1 MHLAA
6 TARSCV
12 YAVAAVALTLLAA
25 AALTACGSGSSASSP
40 SPSTTPM
47 RLKVMEFNVEYGGT
61 QVSFKKVVEAVKKA
75 DPDVVGLEEAE
86 TNTPRLDRLAGYA
99 YFSSGLQIVSRYPI
113 LEPSGA
119 EGAYALI
126 EVQPGRVV
134 AISNVYLPS
143 APYGPNWIRDG
154 KTAEQVVALE
164 NRVRV
169 PAIQAQVKVL
179 PRLAKQGIP
188 VFVTGDFNAPSH
200 LDYTAAA
207 VGTRKEVK
215 YVVDWPV
222 SRAMADAGLRDSYR
236 DAHHDPVADPG
247 LTWWAARPKVAGWN
261 PTAKDP
267 QDRIDFVYAA
277 GPSKT
282 LSSVIVGEV
291 GDPAVSISVSPW
303 PSDHRAVLSTFEVTP
318 GPMPVLVAPEKL
330 LVTQGE
336 PLVVTFHS
344 PGKGGEKIVVVDA
357 GPFPAGMGGPGPI
370 DVVPAGATGT
380 IDGTV
385 TIKTGDLQPGGYAVQ
400 LATPADG
407 TVLAKAPFWVAAK
420 GATVKLATDK
430 RTYAPGEPIVVSW
443 QNAPA
448 NRWDW
453 LGVYKAPADPAN
465 DYYLV
470 WQYTG
475 GASAGTVHGM
485 PAGTLAMDGETTAGS
500 PWPLPPGKYQV
511 LYLLADAYESVAQA
525 SFTVAK

>member
-1 MHLAA
+1 MHLA
-6 TARSCV
+6 TPARTRV
-12 YAVAAVALTLLAA
+12 LGVAAAALTLLAA
-25 AALTACGSGSSASSP
+25 AALAACGSGSSASSP
-40 SPSTTPM
+40 SPSATPM
-47 RLKVMEFNVEYGGT
+47 RLKVMEFNIEYGGT
-61 QVSFKKVVEAVKKA
+61 QVSFAKVVEAVKKA
-75 DPDVVGLEEAE
+75 APDVVGLEEAE
-86 TNTPRLDRLAGYA
+86 TNTPRLAKLAGYP
-99 YFSSGLQIVSRYPI
+99 YFSSGMQIVSRYPI

-119 EGAYALI
+119 KGAYALI

-134 AISNVYLPS
+134 AISNVHLPS

-154 KTAEQVVALE
+154 KTAAQVVALE
-164 NRVRV
+164 NKARM
-169 PAIQAQVKVL
+169 PAIQQQIQVL
-179 PRLAKQGIP
+179 PQLAKQGIP

-222 SRAMADAGLRDSYR
+222 SRAMADAGFRDSYR
-236 DAHHDPVADPG
+236 DAHPDPVADTG

-282 LSSVIVGEV
+282 LSSEIVGEV

-303 PSDHRAVLSTFEVTP
+303 PSDHRAVLSTFTVTP

-330 LVTQGE
+330 LVTVGE
-336 PLVVTFHS
+336 PLVVTYHS
-344 PGKGGEKIVVVDA
+344 PGKGGETVAIRSADQPTTSGALAVSQA
-357 GPFPAGMGGPGPI
+357 
-370 DVVPAGATGT
+370 AGA
-380 IDGTV
+380 
-385 TIKTGDLQPGGYAVQ
+385 
-400 LATPADG
+400 ADG
-407 TVLAKAPFWVAAK
+407 KLTFATDSLLPGAYTVALLGKDGRELAGAPFWVKAEGAK
-420 GATVKLATDK
+420 VQLTTDK

-465 DYYLV
+465 DYYLI

-485 PAGTLAMDGETTAGS
+485 PAGTLAMDGKTTEGS

>member
-1 MHLAA
+1 MHLATPARRRVLAA
-6 TARSCV
+6 TAT
-12 YAVAAVALTLLAA
+12 ALALLAA
-25 AALTACGSGSSASSP
+25 AALAACGSSAPSSSP
-40 SPSTTPM
+40 SPAATPM
-47 RLKVMEFNVEYGGT
+47 QLKVMELNIEYGGT
-61 QVSFKKVVEAVKKA
+61 QVSFSKVVEAVKKA

-86 TNTPRLDRLAGYA
+86 TNTPRLARQAGYP
-99 YFSSGLQIVSRYPI
+99 YFSGGMQLVSRYPI

-134 AISNVYLPS
+134 AISNVHLPS
-143 APYGPNWIRDG
+143 APYGPNWIRNG

-164 NRVRV
+164 NKARV
-169 PAIQAQVKVL
+169 PAIQQQVSVL
-179 PRLAKQGIP
+179 PQLAKQGIP

-222 SRAMADAGLRDSYR
+222 SRAMADAGFRDSYR
-236 DAHHDPVADPG
+236 DAHPDPVADPG
-247 LTWWAARPKVAGWN
+247 LTWWAARPKVADWN

-267 QDRIDFVYAA
+267 RDRIDYVYAA

-282 LSSVIVGEV
+282 LSSEIVGEA
-291 GDPAVSISVSPW
+291 GDPAVSIGLSPW
-303 PSDHRAVLSTFEVTP
+303 PSDHRGVLSTFEITP
-318 GPMPVLVAPEKL
+318 GPMPVLVAPDKL
-330 LVTQGE
+330 LVTVGE
-336 PLVVTFHS
+336 PLVVTYHS
-344 PGKGGEKIVVVDA
+344 PGEGGETVAIRGADQASASGDPAAGQTAGSVDGKLTFATDALSPGAYVVA
-357 GPFPAGMGGPGPI
+357 LLGE
-370 DVVPAGATGT
+370 
-380 IDGTV
+380 DGRE
-385 TIKTGDLQPGGYAVQ
+385 
-400 LATPADG
+400 LAS
-407 TVLAKAPFWVAAK
+407 APFWLQAK
-420 GATVKLATDK
+420 GAKVQLTTDK
-430 RTYAPGEPIVVSW
+430 RRYAPGEPIVVSW

-453 LGVYKAPADPAN
+453 LGVYTAPADPAN
-465 DYYLV
+465 DYYLI

-485 PAGTLAMDGETTAGS
+485 PAGTLAMDGKTTEGS
-500 PWPLPPGKYQV
+500 PWPLPPGRYQV